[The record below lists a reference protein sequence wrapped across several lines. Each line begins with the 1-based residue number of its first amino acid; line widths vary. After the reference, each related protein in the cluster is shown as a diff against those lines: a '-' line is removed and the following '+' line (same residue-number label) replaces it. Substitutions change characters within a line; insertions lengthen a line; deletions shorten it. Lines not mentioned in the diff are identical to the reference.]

1 MSLLV
6 IYKIL
11 GLLVNTFATDDKY
24 TLLNSDNLM
33 RQIQMLITKKETNF
47 LNCFSVLLK
56 SRSSFEDFGKKDDP
70 QSLYISEV
78 TGCQRWAQINVS
90 KVLSHKTVQQVT
102 W

>member
-33 RQIQMLITKKETNF
+33 QQIQMLITKKETNF

-56 SRSSFEDFGKKDDP
+56 SRSSFEDFGKKMT
-70 QSLYISEV
+70 LRAYIFPKLLAAKD
-78 TGCQRWAQINVS
+78 GLR
-90 KVLSHKTVQQVT
+90 
-102 W
+102 